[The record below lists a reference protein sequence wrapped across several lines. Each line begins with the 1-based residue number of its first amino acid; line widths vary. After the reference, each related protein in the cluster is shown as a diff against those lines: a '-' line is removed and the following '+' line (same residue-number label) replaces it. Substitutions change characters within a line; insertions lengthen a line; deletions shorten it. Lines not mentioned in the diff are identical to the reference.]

1 MNIKKKK
8 IILNDEVKEFL
19 NIMEKENNENK
30 LVKNNYEKKVNK
42 QVKIIII
49 FLYIDFLKIIILFL
63 IFRNLQNL

>member
-19 NIMEKENNENK
+19 TIMEKENNENK

-63 IFRNLQNL
+63 IFLNLQNL